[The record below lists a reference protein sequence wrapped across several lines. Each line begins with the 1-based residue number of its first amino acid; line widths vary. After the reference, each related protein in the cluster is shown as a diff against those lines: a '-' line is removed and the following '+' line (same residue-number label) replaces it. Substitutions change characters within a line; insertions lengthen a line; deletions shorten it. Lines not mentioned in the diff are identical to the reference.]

1 MAPEADACM
10 NPLRLVSATAFV
22 SLALALFAGAAV
34 AQAYPAKPIRLIVPF
49 PPGGGTDIAARTIAN
64 KLSDNVKWTFVVE
77 NKPGAG
83 GNLGVEQAVKSPAD
97 GYTLVI
103 GQTSNLAINPTLYA
117 KLPYDSLKDL
127 SPVALIVSAP
137 VVFVVAANSRYASL
151 GDLLAAAKSD
161 PGGVTFASPGN
172 GPVSHLTGELLQ
184 RAAGVR
190 LTHVPYKGA
199 SQALTDTLG
208 GQVQSFM
215 SSVPSALSQIKAGR
229 LRAIAV
235 TSAKRAP
242 ELPEVPTIAESG
254 YKGFEASTWY
264 GLLAPAGTPA
274 AIVAKLNAEVN
285 HALGTPEMRQRLPA
299 QGGEPLGGP
308 PGQFASFLKAEHAKW
323 GRVVKESGARAE

>member
-1 MAPEADACM
+1 MAPEADVCM

-117 KLPYDSLKDL
+117 KLPYDPLKDL

-137 VVFVVAANSRYASL
+137 VVLVVASNSRYRSL
-151 GDLLAAAKSD
+151 GDLLAAAKTD

-172 GPVSHLTGELLQ
+172 GTVSHLTGELLQ
-184 RAAGVR
+184 RAAGVK

-215 SSVPSALSQIKAGR
+215 SSVPSALSQIRAGR

-235 TSAKRAP
+235 TSANRAQ
-242 ELPEVPTIAESG
+242 ELPDVPTIAESG
-254 YKGFEASTWY
+254 YRGFEASTWY
-264 GLLAPAGTPA
+264 GLLAPAGTPMTV
-274 AIVAKLNAEVN
+274 VAKLNVEVN
-285 HALGTPEMRQRLPA
+285 RLLKTAEMRERLA
-299 QGGEPLGGP
+299 AEGCEVLGGSP
-308 PGQFASFLKAEHAKW
+308 EQFASFLKAEHAKW
-323 GRVVKESGARAE
+323 GRVVRESGARAE

>member
-1 MAPEADACM
+1 M
-10 NPLRLVSATAFV
+10 NPSRLVSATAFV
-22 SLALALFAGAAV
+22 SLALALFTETAV

-64 KLSDNVKWTFVVE
+64 KLSDSVKWILVVE

-117 KLPYDSLKDL
+117 KLPYDPLRDL
-127 SPVALIVSAP
+127 SPVALVVSAP

-151 GDLLAAAKSD
+151 GDLLAAAKTD

-172 GPVSHLTGELLQ
+172 GTVSHLTGELLQ
-184 RAAGVR
+184 RAAGVK

-215 SSVPSALSQIKAGR
+215 SSVPSAISQIKAGR

-254 YKGFEASTWY
+254 FKGFEASTWY

-274 AIVAKLNAEVN
+274 AVVAKLNAEVN
-285 HALGTPEMRQRLPA
+285 RALAAPEVRQRLA
-299 QGGEPLGGP
+299 ADGGEALGGSP
-308 PGQFASFLKAEHAKW
+308 EQFASFLKAEHSKW

>member
-1 MAPEADACM
+1 M
-10 NPLRLVSATAFV
+10 NPSRLVLATASV
-22 SLALALFAGAAV
+22 SLALALFAGAV
-34 AQAYPAKPIRLIVPF
+34 MAQAYPAKPIRLIVPF

-64 KLSDNVKWTFVVE
+64 KLTDSVKWTFVVE

-83 GNLGVEQAVKSPAD
+83 GNLGVEQAVRSPAD
-97 GYTLVI
+97 GYTLVV

-117 KLPYDSLKDL
+117 KLAYDPLRDL

-151 GDLLAAAKSD
+151 GDLLAAAKTD

-172 GPVSHLTGELLQ
+172 GTVSHLAGELLQ
-184 RAAGVR
+184 RAAGVK

-199 SQALTDTLG
+199 AQALTDTLG

-215 SSVPSALSQIKAGR
+215 SSVPSALSQIRAGR

-235 TSAKRAP
+235 TSAKRTP
-242 ELPEVPTIAESG
+242 ELPDAPTIAESG
-254 YKGFEASTWY
+254 YRGFEANTWY

-274 AIVAKLNAEVN
+274 PIIARLNDEVN
-285 HALGTPEMRQRLPA
+285 RVLRTPEVRERLASEGGEALGGSPE
-299 QGGEPLGGP
+299 
-308 PGQFASFLKAEHAKW
+308 QFASFLKAEHAKW
-323 GRVVKESGARAE
+323 GRIVRESGARAE

>member
-1 MAPEADACM
+1 M
-10 NPLRLVSATAFV
+10 NPSRFVLATASV
-22 SLALALFAGAAV
+22 SLALALFAGAAI
-34 AQAYPAKPIRLIVPF
+34 AQGYPAKPIRMIVPF
-49 PPGGGTDIAARTIAN
+49 PPGGGTDIAARTIAD
-64 KLSDNVKWTFVVE
+64 KLSEDVKWTFVVE

-103 GQTSNLAINPTLYA
+103 GQTSNLAINPALYA
-117 KLPYDSLKDL
+117 KLPYDPLRDL
-127 SPVALIVSAP
+127 IPVALIVSAP
-137 VVFVVAANSRYASL
+137 VVFVVAASSRYTSL
-151 GDLLAAAKSD
+151 GDLLAAAKTD

-172 GPVSHLTGELLQ
+172 GTVSHLAGELLQ

-215 SSVPSALSQIKAGR
+215 SSVPSALSQIRAGR

-235 TSAKRAP
+235 SSATRAR
-242 ELPEVPTIAESG
+242 ELPEVPTIAEAG

-264 GLLAPAGTPA
+264 GLLAPARTPA
-274 AIVAKLNAEVN
+274 PVIARLNAEVN
-285 HALGTPEMRQRLPA
+285 RALKTPEVRERLAAEGGEALGGSPE
-299 QGGEPLGGP
+299 
-308 PGQFASFLKAEHAKW
+308 QFASFLKAEHAKW
-323 GRVVKESGARAE
+323 GRVVKESGAKAE